1 MAPKFCSN
9 GHQME
14 EEWPIC
20 PYCQRAGFQRTNIVQ
35 GADKTRLESSGE
47 SASSAVTA
55 SSNAVTAALPD
66 VRKTVV
72 LASLQRQPVVG
83 WLVAMNGRYAGQDFR
98 LRDGQNFIGSNPGL
112 EVTID
117 EPAISAKHASVRYRE
132 GVFSLT
138 DLDSTNGTFVN
149 DNPEPVARIE
159 LRDNDVV
166 RVGDVFLKFKC
177 L

>member
-1 MAPKFCSN
+1 
-9 GHQME
+9 
-14 EEWPIC
+14 
-20 PYCQRAGFQRTNIVQ
+20 
-35 GADKTRLESSGE
+35 
-47 SASSAVTA
+47 
-55 SSNAVTAALPD
+55 
-66 VRKTVV
+66 
-72 LASLQRQPVVG
+72 
-83 WLVAMNGRYAGQDFR
+83 

-112 EVTID
+112 EVTLD
-117 EPAISAKHASVRYRE
+117 EVAVSAKHASVRYRE

-149 DNPEPVARIE
+149 DNPEPVARVE